1 MATVARKENWP
12 SLLLEA
18 IKVKENKRHSFGI
31 HDCCISVCDLVEST
45 TGVDIGKRFRGYR
58 GKGGMEQTLHI
69 HGGVEAIAESVMSEY
84 GFDEIKPRTAQRG
97 DVVLLTTEQG
107 DAMGV
112 IGMDGRHAITSGP
125 RGWVELPI
133 DSIRRAWR
141 IG

>member
-1 MATVARKENWP
+1 MESIGRRENWP

-18 IKVKENKRHSFGI
+18 IKAKEAQRHSFGV
-31 HDCCISVCDLVEST
+31 HDCCISVCDLVEAM
-45 TGVDIGKRFRGYR
+45 TGIDIGKRFRGYR
-58 GKGGMEQTLHI
+58 GKAGMKETLDVND
-69 HGGVEAIAESVMSEY
+69 GVEAIAESVMSEY
-84 GFDEIKPRTAQRG
+84 GFEEVAPRTAQRG

-112 IGMDGRHAITSGP
+112 IGMDGRYAITSGK
-125 RGWVELPI
+125 RGWVELPV